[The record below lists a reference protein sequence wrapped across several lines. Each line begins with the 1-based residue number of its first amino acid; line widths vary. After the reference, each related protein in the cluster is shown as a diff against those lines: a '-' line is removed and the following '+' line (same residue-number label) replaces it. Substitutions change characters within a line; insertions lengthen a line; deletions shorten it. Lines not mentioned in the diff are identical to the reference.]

1 MWRHESGGGMIS
13 SNVLPTSDVINK
25 RLLTLAIDKEELYSS
40 FINCHPFHHR
50 LSAQVSH
57 LKHQKTGFYDW
68 SKWEKI
74 IFYPIKTDFCTQF
87 ITFSTNR

>member
-1 MWRHESGGGMIS
+1 MIS

-50 LSAQVSH
+50 LSAQISHFNIKRRAFMTEVS
-57 LKHQKTGFYDW
+57 
-68 SKWEKI
+68 EK
-74 IFYPIKTDFCTQF
+74 
-87 ITFSTNR
+87 R